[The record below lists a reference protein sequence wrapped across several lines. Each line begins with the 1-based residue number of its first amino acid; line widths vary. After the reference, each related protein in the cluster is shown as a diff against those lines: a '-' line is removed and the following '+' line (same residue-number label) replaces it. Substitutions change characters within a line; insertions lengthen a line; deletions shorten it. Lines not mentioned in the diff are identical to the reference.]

1 MGEDVSCRAR
11 LEIRC
16 ATESLARDEPLIG
29 TASRVQRWLVVE
41 QPGAWGR
48 DALTD
53 SHLPADVAAPLV
65 AHARSH
71 RVRVILA
78 RRPGDVRRDGDR
90 QVFLAH
96 TGAERRWIEHLV
108 VPVAQPERLL
118 DIELG
123 PLAFPDPPGLGEPGP
138 AGLALVCTN
147 GRHDPCCADKG
158 RPVVRA
164 LVAAGVPDVWESSH
178 VGGDR
183 FAANVVSLPDGVYYG
198 RVEPDEAPALLAAH
212 RAGTIDL
219 ARYRGRSHLSPLVQ
233 AADLYVRQHLGETR
247 VDGLTVLSTE
257 PGPDGTTVVVLQQ
270 RDGDAVAVVVERVRV
285 DEAVQLTCHVPELSR
300 PWTYRL
306 VEVRAA

>member
-1 MGEDVSCRAR
+1 MGEA

-48 DALTD
+48 DAFTD
-53 SHLPADVAAPLV
+53 SHLPSHVAAPLV

-78 RRPGDVRRDGDR
+78 RLPGDMRRGGDR
-90 QVFLAH
+90 HVFLAH
-96 TGAERRWIEHLV
+96 TGAERRWIEQLV
-108 VPVAQPERLL
+108 VPAAHPERLL
-118 DIELG
+118 DLDLG
-123 PLAFPDPPGLGEPGP
+123 PLAFPDPPGFGEPGP

-164 LVAAGVPDVWESSH
+164 LAAAGVPDVWEASH

-183 FAANVVSLPDGVYYG
+183 FAANIVSLPDGVYYG

-219 ARYRGRSHLSPLVQ
+219 RRYRGRSHLPPLVQ
-233 AADLYVRQHLGETR
+233 AADLYARQHLGETR
-247 VDGLTVLSTE
+247 IDGLTVLSTE
-257 PGPDGTTVVVLQQ
+257 HGPDGTTVVVLQQ
-270 RDGDAVAVVVERVRV
+270 RGGDSVAVVVERVRV

-300 PWTYRL
+300 PWSYRL

>member
-1 MGEDVSCRAR
+1 VTRRTLPDTR
-11 LEIRC
+11 LDFRC
-16 ATESLARDEPLIG
+16 ATESLARDEPQIG
-29 TASRVQRWLVVE
+29 TASRVQRWMVVE

-48 DALTD
+48 DALGD
-53 SHLPADVAAPLV
+53 SHLPADVSAPLV

-71 RVRVILA
+71 RVRVLLA
-78 RRPGDVRRDGDR
+78 RRPGDMRRGGDR
-90 QVFLAH
+90 RVFLAH
-96 TGAERRWIEHLV
+96 TGAERRWIEQLV
-108 VPVAQPERLL
+108 VPAARPERLL

-123 PLAFPDPPGLGEPGP
+123 PLAFPDPPGLGDPGP

-164 LVAAGVPDVWESSH
+164 LAAADAPDVWESSH

-183 FAANVVSLPDGVYYG
+183 FAANVVMLPDGVYYG
-198 RVEPDEAPALLAAH
+198 RVEPDEAPALVAAH

-219 ARYRGRSHLSPLVQ
+219 RRYRGRSHLPPLVQ
-233 AADLYVRQHLGETR
+233 AAEGYARRHLGETR

-257 PGPDGTTVVVLQQ
+257 PGPGGTTAVLLQP
-270 RDGDAVAVVVERVRV
+270 RGGEAVEVVVERVRTDV
-285 DEAVQLTCHVPELSR
+285 AVQLTCHVHDLSR

-306 VEVRAA
+306 VGVRAA

>member
-1 MGEDVSCRAR
+1 MGEA
-11 LEIRC
+11 LTFRC
-16 ATESLARDEPLIG
+16 ATASLARDEPLIG

-48 DALTD
+48 DAVTE
-53 SHLPADVAAPLV
+53 SNLPPHVAAPLV

-78 RRPGDVRRDGDR
+78 RRPGDRRRGGDR

-96 TGAERRWIEHLV
+96 TGAERRWIEQLA
-108 VPVAQPERLL
+108 VPAAHPERLL
-118 DIELG
+118 DLDLG
-123 PLAFPDPPGLGEPGP
+123 PLAFPDPPGFGRPGP

-164 LVAAGVPDVWESSH
+164 LAAAGVPDVWEASH
-178 VGGDR
+178 IGGDR
-183 FAANVVSLPDGVYYG
+183 FATNVVSLPDGVYYG
-198 RVEPDEAPALLAAH
+198 RVEPDEAPALLATH

-219 ARYRGRSHLSPLVQ
+219 RRYRGRSHLQPLVQ
-233 AADLYVRQHLGETR
+233 AADLFARQHLGETR
-247 VDGLTVLSTE
+247 IDGLTVLSTE
-257 PGPDGTTVVVLQQ
+257 HGSDGTTVVVLQQ
-270 RDGDAVAVVVERVRV
+270 RGGDSIAVVVERVRV

-300 PWTYRL
+300 PWTYRM